1 MEEVGRREAQRL
13 QKERTVMTQVVISG
27 LKVLEDDITR
37 WGVFCYICSDFV
49 SEFVINPGDLA
60 AELTEHRALHN
71 ITE

>member
-1 MEEVGRREAQRL
+1 
-13 QKERTVMTQVVISG
+13 MTQVVISG